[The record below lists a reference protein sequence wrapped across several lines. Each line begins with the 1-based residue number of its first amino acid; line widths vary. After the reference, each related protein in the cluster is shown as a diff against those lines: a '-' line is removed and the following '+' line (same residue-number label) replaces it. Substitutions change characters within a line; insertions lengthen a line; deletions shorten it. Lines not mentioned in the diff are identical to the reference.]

1 MNSLKSVRG
10 RGIGGLHGL
19 GGAPRVCLVYG
30 VLLWYEIIIDQSCR
44 PWPAKVS
51 PSGLRER
58 EAPGEVGILILPVQL
73 TD

>member
-51 PSGLRER
+51 PSGLRE
-58 EAPGEVGILILPVQL
+58 
-73 TD
+73 